1 MSTAPRRIA
10 VLGSTGSIG
19 RQTLEVIAWHPE
31 RFRATVLAAS
41 ADSELFRRQ
50 VQAVQPHLAVVSRA
64 AGDDWTPPGTQ
75 LAVGADALRE
85 AVAREDVDVVVVAT
99 SGIVSLRPTLA
110 ALEAGKTVAVANK
123 EVLVS
128 AGHLVMAAARHR
140 GVPILPID
148 SEHSAIWQ
156 CLQGEAND
164 PAHSTVRRIILTAS
178 GGPFRDWRAEQL
190 RSVRPEDALRHPNW
204 SMGPKVTVDSA
215 TVMNK
220 GLEVLEARW
229 LFDQPLD
236 AIEIVVHRE
245 SIIHSLV
252 EFQDRSVKAQLSLP
266 DMRLPIQYALAYPE
280 RVEAPLPALDLAALG
295 RLTFETLDEERFPC
309 PGLAYRAGRLGGS
322 YPAVLNAA
330 NEEAVCLFLLDQ
342 MGFTQI
348 PRAIERALE
357 AHVPIRAPSLD
368 EILEVDAW
376 ARRFVREWAARNPAG
391 GMMISTGDISQVGAA
406 QPIRASGGEPRPRRD
421 ERARER

>member
-1 MSTAPRRIA
+1 MNTGPRRIA
-10 VLGSTGSIG
+10 LLGSTGSIG

-31 RFRATVLAAS
+31 RFTATVLAAS
-41 ADSELFRRQ
+41 TDSELFRRQ
-50 VQAVQPHLAVVSRA
+50 VQEVRPRLAVVSRA
-64 AGDDWTPPGTQ
+64 QGDAWVPAGTR
-75 LAVGADALRE
+75 LASGVDALSE
-85 AVAREDVDVVVVAT
+85 AVAREDVDIVVVAT

-128 AGHLVMAAARHR
+128 AGHLVMEAARR
-140 GVPILPID
+140 WAAPVLPVD

-156 CLQGEAND
+156 CLQGEANE
-164 PAHSTVRRIILTAS
+164 PNYNAVRRIILTAS
-178 GGPFRDWRAEQL
+178 GGPFRDWTTEQL
-190 RSVRPEDALRHPNW
+190 RAARPADALRHPNW

-236 AIEIVVHRE
+236 AIQIVVHRE
-245 SIIHSLV
+245 SIVHSLV

-280 RVEAPLPALDLAALG
+280 RFETPLPPLDLTTVG
-295 RLTFETLDEERFPC
+295 RLSFEPLDERRFPC

-330 NEEAVCLFLLDQ
+330 NEEAVRLFLVEQ

-348 PRAIERALE
+348 PLAIEHALE
-357 AHVPIRAPSLD
+357 AHVPISAPSLE

-376 ARRFVREWAARNPAG
+376 ARRFVREWAARNPAS
-391 GMMISTGDISQVGAA
+391 GMMVSTAQSIQTDAA
-406 QPIRASGGEPRPRRD
+406 HPRRVSDGEPRHLLE